1 MRLWPWDFPG
11 KNIAVDCHSTPMERG
26 LPPPEALPDPG
37 METMSLVSPALAGGF
52 FSKPGTMTLALVL
65 VYTIAGR

>member
-1 MRLWPWDFPG
+1 
-11 KNIAVDCHSTPMERG
+11 MECG